1 MLLLIYNLFFL
12 RGMDLKIGNRIR
24 KVREIKGYS
33 QENLASELGM
43 SITGYGKIERDEVSI
58 NMDRLQQI
66 SKVLEVG
73 VETIIGFDEN
83 VAFNNFNSKIE
94 QQIGRYDMPM
104 EMKKLYEENIQLLK
118 EKIILLEGE
127 IARLNAKK

>member
-1 MLLLIYNLFFL
+1 M
-12 RGMDLKIGNRIR
+12 KIGQRIR
-24 KVREIKGYS
+24 KIREIKGFS
-33 QENLASELGM
+33 QENLAFELGM
-43 SITGYGKIERDEVSI
+43 SLTGYGKIERDEVSLNFNKLEKI
-58 NMDRLQQI
+58 A
-66 SKVLEVG
+66 SVLG
-73 VETIIGFDEN
+73 VNPETIIGFDEN

-118 EKIILLEGE
+118 EKILLLEAE

>member
-1 MLLLIYNLFFL
+1 
-12 RGMDLKIGNRIR
+12 
-24 KVREIKGYS
+24 
-33 QENLASELGM
+33 M
-43 SITGYGKIERDEVSI
+43 SIKGYGKIERDEVSV
-58 NMDRLQQI
+58 NMDRLQKI
-66 SKVLEVG
+66 SQVLGVG

-94 QQIGRYDMPM
+94 QQMGRYDMPM

-118 EKIILLEGE
+118 EKTLLLESE

>member
-1 MLLLIYNLFFL
+1 MISDLIFLFNYL
-12 RGMDLKIGNRIR
+12 YLMKLGNRIR

-33 QENLASELGM
+33 QENIAQTLGM

-58 NMDRLQQI
+58 NMDRLTRI
-66 SKVLEVG
+66 SEILGVG

-94 QQIGRYDMPM
+94 QQIGRYDMPE
-104 EMKKLYEENIQLLK
+104 EMRKLYEENIALLK
-118 EKIILLEGE
+118 DKISYLEEE
-127 IARLNAKK
+127 INRLRS

>member
-1 MLLLIYNLFFL
+1 
-12 RGMDLKIGNRIR
+12 MDLKIGNRIR

-118 EKIILLEGE
+118 EKINYLEQE
-127 IARLNAKK
+127 IIFLKGKN